1 MINVLKSFLGIVVS
15 CFGIG
20 LSMAVPGFFDL
31 VLAAIF
37 VVLDLIGIF
46 LVLKN
51 SKSDLLGVFYTF
63 CPSLMLI
70 EVIRDNVF
78 LMGIEAKM
86 VMLSLE
92 CSFVLVL
99 IWLLIYSAFL
109 CLKKVEILIK
119 NWGRVFSPFFYKK
132 TPTWYD
138 WSFFN
143 LRYFDSLFFEFV
155 IFCPNDEN
163 FI

>member
-1 MINVLKSFLGIVVS
+1 MLNVLKSFVGIVVS

-20 LSMAVPGFFDL
+20 FSMAVPGSFDL
-31 VLAAIF
+31 ILASVF
-37 VVLDLIGIF
+37 VVMDLIGVF
-46 LVLKN
+46 LVLKY
-51 SKSDLLGVFYTF
+51 SRSDLLGVFYTF

-119 NWGRVFSPFFYKK
+119 N
-132 TPTWYD
+132 
-138 WSFFN
+138 
-143 LRYFDSLFFEFV
+143 
-155 IFCPNDEN
+155 
-163 FI
+163 

>member
-119 NWGRVFSPFFYKK
+119 NWGRVFSPFF
-132 TPTWYD
+132 
-138 WSFFN
+138 
-143 LRYFDSLFFEFV
+143 L
-155 IFCPNDEN
+155 
-163 FI
+163 

>member
-31 VLAAIF
+31 ILAAIF

-78 LMGIEAKM
+78 IMGIEAKM

-119 NWGRVFSPFFYKK
+119 NWGRVFSPFFFIKK
-132 TPTWYD
+132 LQPD
-138 WSFFN
+138 MIEAF
-143 LRYFDSLFFEFV
+143 L
-155 IFCPNDEN
+155 I
-163 FI
+163 

>member
-1 MINVLKSFLGIVVS
+1 
-15 CFGIG
+15 
-20 LSMAVPGFFDL
+20 
-31 VLAAIF
+31 
-37 VVLDLIGIF
+37 
-46 LVLKN
+46 
-51 SKSDLLGVFYTF
+51 
-63 CPSLMLI
+63 
-70 EVIRDNVF
+70 
-78 LMGIEAKM
+78 
-86 VMLSLE
+86 
-92 CSFVLVL
+92 LVL

>member
-78 LMGIEAKM
+78 LIGIEAKM

-119 NWGRVFSPFFYKK
+119 N
-132 TPTWYD
+132 
-138 WSFFN
+138 
-143 LRYFDSLFFEFV
+143 
-155 IFCPNDEN
+155 
-163 FI
+163 